1 MKFKTPIGLN
11 QPLQLADHPKPRTR
25 RELISQGFQMGLGTV
40 LGGSLLNMFGANP
53 AFAALSPTI
62 TEALAE
68 KGCGVNVSAS
78 GSIPF
83 ICFDLAGGA
92 NIAGSNVLVGGRGG
106 QLDFLSTA
114 GYRKLGLAGD
124 QLPGQTNP
132 LNPSGFFFDTRL
144 GLAFHSDSALLRGIV
159 RRSTQATWD
168 GVDGCV
174 IAARS
179 ENDTGN
185 NPHNPMYGINRAGAN
200 GSLLA
205 LVGSRAT
212 DSGGNSMAPAMM
224 INNAVRPTKIDRPS
238 DARGL
243 VDVGDLIGLLS
254 KDETV
259 SVMESMYRLSLAK
272 LNRSSTKLP
281 TTTDQAVKT
290 ALECG
295 YLKSAYL
302 ASEFGDPNSLD
313 PLLDDNLKT
322 IFSAAEINSNGE
334 YAKTASVM
342 KLVTSGY
349 AGAGTITMGGFDYHT
364 GDRTTGEM
372 RDFQAGECIG
382 ACLEYAR
389 LRQTPIM
396 IYVFSDGSVF
406 SNGDVD
412 SANGKLVWT
421 GDNQQGAA
429 SFFLV
434 YNPGGKPVL
443 VRPDANGTFANRQI
457 GYMAAS
463 GDVDTNSSSAANN
476 VNLLVETVI
485 LNYMAL
491 HGQQG
496 LFAENDYFPRH
507 GLGSAA
513 NWARL
518 TAFNSIKSQT

>member
-1 MKFKTPIGLN
+1 MKPKAPIGLN
-11 QPLQLADHPKPRTR
+11 QPLKLADHPKPSTR
-25 RELISQGFQMGLGTV
+25 RELISQGFQMGMGTL
-40 LGGSLLNMFGANP
+40 LGGSVLSLLGASP
-53 AFAALSPTI
+53 AHAQLSADLLDALKT
-62 TEALAE
+62 
-68 KGCGVNVSAS
+68 KGCGVNANAS

-114 GYRKLGLAGD
+114 GYRKLGLPGD
-124 QLPGQTNP
+124 QLPGQTNAAN
-132 LNPSGFFFDTRL
+132 LTTGFFYDNSL
-144 GLAFHSDSALLRGIV
+144 GLAFHSDSALLKGIKK
-159 RRSTQATWD
+159 RSTLATWSNT
-168 GVDGCV
+168 DGCA

-243 VDVGDLIGLLS
+243 VDVGDLVGLLA

-259 SVMESMYRLSLAK
+259 SVMETMYRLSLAK
-272 LNRSSTKLP
+272 LSRSSTKLDL
-281 TTTDQAVKT
+281 TTDQAIKKG
-290 ALECG
+290 LECG

-302 ASEFGDPNSLD
+302 TSEFGDPNSLD

-322 IFSAAEINSNGE
+322 IFSATELNSNGE

-342 KLVTSGY
+342 KLVASGY

-412 SANGKLVWT
+412 KDANGKLVWT

-434 YNPGGKPVL
+434 YNPGG
-443 VRPDANGTFANRQI
+443 RPSLARADVNGTYAHRQI

-463 GDVDTNSSSAANN
+463 GDVDTSSSSAANN
-476 VNLLVETVI
+476 VNLLVETII

-491 HGQQG
+491 HGKQG
-496 LFAENDYFPRH
+496 LFADPNYFPRH

-518 TAFNSIKSQT
+518 TAFNPIV